1 MNFFDNLALY
11 GLTVDILQVGIFAA
25 IIALVLGTF
34 WKHIVA
40 GVGILFCVVVFAM
53 PSKKSDVN
61 VASKNKIEQ
70 SVIAPIEPVEPK
82 NEETPKV
89 EQHSKNNVPQLP
101 KYTEEGQAEFMDDCQ
116 NIGHFAADVCEKLWY
131 SREED
136 ELNSNGKPIKLKRV
150 KKWNTPY
157 YSNIYYKKIKY
168 GT

>member
-11 GLTVDILQVGIFAA
+11 GLTVDLLQVGIFAA

-61 VASKNKIEQ
+61 VAPKSKTEQIE
-70 SVIAPIEPVEPK
+70 IAPIEPK
-82 NEETPKV
+82 NEEMPKA

-116 NIGHFAADVCEKLWY
+116 TIGHFSADVCENLWK

-136 ELNSNGKPIKLKRV
+136 ELNANGKPIKLQRV
-150 KKWNTPY
+150 KKWDTQY
-157 YSNIYYKKIKY
+157 YYKKVRAQYPKY
-168 GT
+168 RS